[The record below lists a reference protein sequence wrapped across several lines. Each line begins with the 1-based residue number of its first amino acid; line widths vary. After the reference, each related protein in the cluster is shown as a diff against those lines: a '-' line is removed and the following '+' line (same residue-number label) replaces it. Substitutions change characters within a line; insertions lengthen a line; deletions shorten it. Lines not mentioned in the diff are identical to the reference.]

1 MARTV
6 RRPRLRPSLKSR
18 LLHIF
23 WLIIISKQNT
33 FRTRRVR
40 QNKPQEAEGD
50 DHEFPDDEE
59 VVELLDDED
68 AEVVKVNERKRKK
81 ENNK

>member
-1 MARTV
+1 M
-6 RRPRLRPSLKSR
+6 
-18 LLHIF
+18 
-23 WLIIISKQNT
+23 IIISIQNT

-50 DHEFPDDEE
+50 DHEVPDDEE